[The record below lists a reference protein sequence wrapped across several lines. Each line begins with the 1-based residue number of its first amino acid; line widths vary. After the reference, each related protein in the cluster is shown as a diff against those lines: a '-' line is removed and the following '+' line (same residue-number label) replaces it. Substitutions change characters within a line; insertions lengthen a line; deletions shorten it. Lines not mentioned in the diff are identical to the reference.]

1 MQTSGV
7 ISIWLSANGSK
18 TDFDMETAQKIR
30 KGIDV
35 EKIRKEFPVLHQ
47 QVNGR
52 DLVYFDNA
60 ATNQKPKRVIDALVA
75 YYSGYNANIHRG
87 IHTLAE
93 KATREYERTREAAK
107 HFINATSSD
116 EVIFTRGVTESI
128 NLVAATYGRAF
139 VKDGDEII
147 ISTLEHHS
155 NIVPWQFIVEANG
168 ARLKV
173 IPVSREGELDLDVFK
188 QHLTSRTKIVAV
200 NHASNSLGTINP
212 VKEITRLAHEAGAVV
227 LIDGAQAGAHITID
241 VQDIDCD
248 FYCLSSHKMYGP
260 TGTGILYG
268 KKHLLE
274 KMPPYQ
280 GGGEMIKE
288 VKFEKT
294 TYNDLPYKFEAGTP
308 NIADV
313 IAYRHAMEFILETGR
328 DNIAAHEHELL
339 DYATKRISNIAAV
352 TPVGTAVNKVG
363 VLAFTV
369 KGIHHFDIGQML
381 DARGIAV
388 RTGHHCTQP
397 LMDCYGIEGTVR
409 ASFAVYNTK
418 KEIDKLIE
426 GIDRIVALMKS

>member
-1 MQTSGV
+1 
-7 ISIWLSANGSK
+7 
-18 TDFDMETAQKIR
+18 METVQKPGI
-30 KGIDV
+30 KAIDV
-35 EKIRKEFPVLHQ
+35 EKVRAEFPILHQ

-60 ATNQKPKRVIDALVA
+60 ATNQKPKRVIDALVE

-93 KATREYERTREAAK
+93 KATRAYEQTREAMK
-107 HFINATSSD
+107 SFINASST
-116 EVIFTRGVTESI
+116 EEIIFTRGVTESI
-128 NLVAATYGRAF
+128 NLVAASFGKTF
-139 VKDGDEII
+139 VGAGDEVIV
-147 ISTLEHHS
+147 STLEHHS
-155 NIVPWQFIVEANG
+155 NIVPWQFVCEANG
-168 ARLKV
+168 ATLKV
-173 IPVSREGELDLDVFK
+173 IPVNREGELDMEVFK
-188 QHLTSRTKIVAV
+188 QYLSPKTRIVAV

-212 VKEITRLAHEAGAVV
+212 VKEIVALAHEAGAVV
-227 LIDGAQAGAHITID
+227 LIDGAQAGAHIPLD
-241 VQDIDCD
+241 MQELDCD

-260 TGTGILYG
+260 TGAGILYG
-268 KKHLLE
+268 KKALLE
-274 KMPPYQ
+274 KMPPYH

-288 VKFEKT
+288 VRFEKT

-313 IAYRHAMEFILETGR
+313 IAYRKALEFISELGHE
-328 DNIAAHEHELL
+328 NIAAHEHELL
-339 DYATKRISNIAAV
+339 MYATEQIARLDAV
-352 TPVGTAVNKVG
+352 TQVGSAANKVG
-363 VLAFTV
+363 VLSFTV

-418 KEIDKLIE
+418 NEIDQLVE
-426 GIDRIVALMKS
+426 GLERIINFMKK

>member
-1 MQTSGV
+1 
-7 ISIWLSANGSK
+7 
-18 TDFDMETAQKIR
+18 METVHRTINA
-30 KGIDV
+30 IDV
-35 EKIRKEFPVLHQ
+35 EKLRKEFPVLHQ
-47 QVNGR
+47 QINGR

-60 ATNQKPKRVIDALVA
+60 ATNQKPKRVIDALVE
-75 YYSGYNANIHRG
+75 YYSSYNANIHRG

-93 KATREYERTREAAK
+93 KATKAYELTRETARDFIHAASAEE
-107 HFINATSSD
+107 I
-116 EVIFTRGVTESI
+116 IFTRGVTESI

-139 VKDGDEII
+139 IKEGDEII

-155 NIVPWQFIVEANG
+155 NIVPWQFVCEANK
-168 ARLKV
+168 AILKV
-173 IPVSREGELDLDVFK
+173 IPVTPEGELDLEVFA
-188 QHLTSRTKIVAV
+188 QHLSSRTKLVAV

-212 VKEITRLAHEAGAVV
+212 VKEIIRLAHEVGAVV
-227 LIDGAQAGAHITID
+227 LIDGAQAGAHIQID
-241 VQDIDCD
+241 VQDLDCD

-260 TGTGILYG
+260 TGAGILYG
-268 KKHLLE
+268 KKELLE

-313 IAYRHAMEFILETGR
+313 IAFRHAMEFILDIGR
-328 DNIAAHEHELL
+328 ENIAAHEQELL
-339 DYATKRISNIAAV
+339 EYGTKRLSELKSV
-352 TPVGTAVNKVG
+352 TPVGTAANKVG
-363 VLAFTV
+363 VLSFTV
-369 KGIHHFDIGQML
+369 KGIHHFDVGQML

-418 KEIDKLIE
+418 KEIDQLIE
-426 GIDRIVALMKS
+426 GLERIINFMKN

>member
-1 MQTSGV
+1 
-7 ISIWLSANGSK
+7 
-18 TDFDMETAQKIR
+18 METAQKSI
-30 KGIDV
+30 GSAIDV
-35 EKIRKEFPVLHQ
+35 ENIRREFPILHQ

-60 ATNQKPKRVIDALVA
+60 ATNQKPKRVIDALVE
-75 YYSGYNANIHRG
+75 YYTGYNANIHRG

-93 KATREYERTREAAK
+93 KATKAYEQTRETARDFIHAAS
-107 HFINATSSD
+107 TD
-116 EVIFTRGVTESI
+116 EIIFTRGVTESI
-128 NLVAATYGRAF
+128 NLVAATYGKTF
-139 VKDGDEII
+139 VKQGDEII

-155 NIVPWQFIVEANG
+155 NIVPWQFVCEANQ
-168 ARLKV
+168 ATLKV
-173 IPVSREGELDLDVFK
+173 IPVTREGELDLKVFR
-188 QHLTSRTKIVAV
+188 QHLSARTRIVAI

-212 VKEITRLAHEAGAVV
+212 VKEIIKLAHDAGAVV
-227 LIDGAQAGAHITID
+227 LIDGAQAGAHIAID
-241 VQDIDCD
+241 VQDLDCD

-260 TGTGILYG
+260 TGAGILYG
-268 KKHLLE
+268 KRELLD

-288 VKFEKT
+288 VRFEKT

-313 IAYRHAMEFILETGR
+313 VAYRHAMDFIRDLGR
-328 DNIAAHEHELL
+328 ENIAAHEHALL
-339 DYATKRISNIAAV
+339 EYATERISKLKSV
-352 TPVGTAVNKVG
+352 TPVGTAANKVG

-369 KGIHHFDIGQML
+369 KGIHHFDVGQML

-418 KEIDKLIE
+418 KEIDQLVE
-426 GIDRIVALMKS
+426 GLERIINFMK

>member
-1 MQTSGV
+1 MQTAHSTV
-7 ISIWLSANGSK
+7 TRTL
-18 TDFDMETAQKIR
+18 
-30 KGIDV
+30 DV
-35 EKIRKEFPVLHQ
+35 EKIRKEFPILHQ

-60 ATNQKPKRVIDALVA
+60 ATNQKPQRVIDALVE
-75 YYSGYNANIHRG
+75 YYTGYNANIHRG

-93 KATREYERTREAAK
+93 KATKAFEKTRETARY
-107 HFINATSSD
+107 FINAASSD
-116 EVIFTRGVTESI
+116 EIIFTRGVTESI
-128 NLVAATYGRAF
+128 NLVAASYGKSF
-139 VKDGDEII
+139 VAEGDEII
-147 ISTLEHHS
+147 ISALEHHS
-155 NIVPWQFIVEANG
+155 NIVPWQFVCEANK
-168 ARLKV
+168 AKLLV
-173 IPVSREGELDLDVFK
+173 IPVTSEGELDLNAFR
-188 QHLTSRTKIVAV
+188 QHLSPRTKIVAV

-212 VKEITRLAHEAGAVV
+212 VKEIIRLAHDAGAVV
-227 LIDGAQAGAHITID
+227 LIDGAQAGAHINID
-241 VQDIDCD
+241 VQDLDCD

-268 KKHLLE
+268 KRELLE

-288 VKFEKT
+288 VRFEKT

-313 IAYRHAMEFILETGR
+313 IAFRHAMEFILELGR
-328 DNIAAHEHELL
+328 ENIGAHEQILL
-339 DYATKRISNIAAV
+339 EYATARISKLTSVI
-352 TPVGTAVNKVG
+352 PVGTAANKVG

-369 KGIHHFDIGQML
+369 KGIHHFDVGQML

-397 LMDCYGIEGTVR
+397 LMDCFGLEGTVR

-418 KEIDKLIE
+418 KEIDQLVE
-426 GIDRIVALMKS
+426 GLERIINFMK

>member
-1 MQTSGV
+1 
-7 ISIWLSANGSK
+7 
-18 TDFDMETAQKIR
+18 METIQKSTAT
-30 KGIDV
+30 IDV
-35 EKIRKEFPVLHQ
+35 EKIRQEFPVLHQ

-60 ATNQKPKRVIDALVA
+60 ATSQKPKRVIDALVE

-93 KATREYERTREAAK
+93 KATRAYEQTRETAK
-107 HFINATSSD
+107 EFINAPSAQ
-116 EVIFTRGVTESI
+116 EVIFTRGVTEGI

-139 VKDGDEII
+139 VNEGDEII

-155 NIVPWQFIVEANG
+155 NIVPWQFVCETNKAI
-168 ARLKV
+168 LKV
-173 IPVSREGELDLDVFK
+173 IPVTPEGELDIEVFR
-188 QHLTSRTKIVAV
+188 QHLSSRTKIVAI

-212 VKEITRLAHEAGAVV
+212 VKEIIRLAHDKGAVV

-241 VQDIDCD
+241 VQDLDCD

-268 KKHLLE
+268 KKELLE

-288 VKFEKT
+288 VRFEKT

-313 IAYRHAMEFILETGR
+313 IAYRHAMDFITGIGR
-328 DNIAAHEHELL
+328 ENIAAHEHALL
-339 DYATKRISNIAAV
+339 AYGTKRISELKSV
-352 TPVGTAVNKVG
+352 TPVGTAANKVG
-363 VLAFTV
+363 ILAFTV
-369 KGIHHFDIGQML
+369 RGIHHFDIGQML

-418 KEIDKLIE
+418 KEIDLLIE
-426 GIDRIVALMKS
+426 GLERIINFMKK

>member
-1 MQTSGV
+1 MQTAHSPV
-7 ISIWLSANGSK
+7 TQVL
-18 TDFDMETAQKIR
+18 
-30 KGIDV
+30 DV
-35 EKIRKEFPVLHQ
+35 EKIREQFPILHQ

-60 ATNQKPKRVIDALVA
+60 ATNQKPRRVIDALVS

-93 KATREYERTREAAK
+93 KATKAFEQTRETARDFIHAASTEE
-107 HFINATSSD
+107 I
-116 EVIFTRGVTESI
+116 IFTRGVTESI
-128 NLVAATYGRAF
+128 NLVAATYGKAF
-139 VKDGDEII
+139 VREGDEII

-155 NIVPWQFIVEANG
+155 NIVPWQFVCERNKAT
-168 ARLKV
+168 LKV
-173 IPVSREGELDLDVFK
+173 IPVTREGELDLEVFR
-188 QHLTSRTKIVAV
+188 QHLSPRTKVVAV

-212 VKEITRLAHEAGAVV
+212 VKEIIRLAHEAGAVV
-227 LIDGAQAGAHITID
+227 LIDGAQAGAHLNID
-241 VQDIDCD
+241 VRDLDCD

-260 TGTGILYG
+260 TGAGILYG
-268 KKHLLE
+268 KKELLE

-288 VKFEKT
+288 VTFEKT

-313 IAYRHAMEFILETGR
+313 IAFRHAMEFILEVGR
-328 DNIAAHEHELL
+328 ENIAAHENTLL
-339 DYATKRISNIAAV
+339 KYATERLSQLKDLTV
-352 TPVGTAVNKVG
+352 VGTSPHKVG
-363 VLAFTV
+363 VVAFNV
-369 KGIHHFDIGQML
+369 KGIHHFDVGQML

-397 LMDCYGIEGTVR
+397 LMDCFGLEGTVR

-418 KEIDKLIE
+418 KEIDQLVE
-426 GIDRIVALMKS
+426 GLERIINFMK